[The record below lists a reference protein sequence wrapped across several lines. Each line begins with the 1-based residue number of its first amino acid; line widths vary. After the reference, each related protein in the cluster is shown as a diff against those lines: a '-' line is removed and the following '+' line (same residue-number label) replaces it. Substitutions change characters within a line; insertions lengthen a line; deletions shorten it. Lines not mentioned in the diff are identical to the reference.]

1 MIQYKIK
8 SSEGVNSFME
18 ILKEQNDGYE
28 VMITCI
34 YEDYKKE
41 LKEFLNKQLFDTCL
55 RTGYLTPMDSSARM
69 LASA

>member
-18 ILKEQNDGYE
+18 ILKEQHDGYE
-28 VMITCI
+28 VIITCI

-41 LKEFLNKQLFDTCL
+41 MKEFLNKQLFDTCL
-55 RTGYLTPMDSSARM
+55 RTGYLTPIDNSARL